1 MRVPSLTRA
10 WPLPLSSFCASLFRD
25 ATLKNRR
32 ITRSIYLKYGAEKC
46 NGLTT
51 YCGRGR
57 REREWERGSETDLH
71 LRQSGFN
78 QIGMRYLKR
87 IRIQICFSCAFHNTM
102 HTHTCIHTYVHIE
115 CETWYIDSIPLAFTR
130 THTHRV
136 TNAPT
141 YTNTHTDTF
150 VAVTR
155 ATTFVGFLLN
165 NECGTQIYLNF
176 SWVPHFSSFLMF
188 FIFFLR
194 LVVSF
199 YNGCRRRCD
208 FRLFFSHTLTEP
220 NTHSHSDIWND
231 PLSQRY
237 KESNY

>member
-32 ITRSIYLKYGAEKC
+32 ITRSICLKYGAEKC

-87 IRIQICFSCAFHNTM
+87 IRIQICFSCAFHNTT

-165 NECGTQIYLNF
+165 NVWYTNLFE
-176 SWVPHFSSFLMF
+176 FLLSAPF
-188 FIFFLR
+188 QFLPDVFYFLSPPCCFILQWMPPPLR
-194 LVVSF
+194 LSSV
-199 YNGCRRRCD
+199 
-208 FRLFFSHTLTEP
+208 LFTHTHWTEHTLT
-220 NTHSHSDIWND
+220 
-231 PLSQRY
+231 QRHL
-237 KESNY
+237 KWSPFPAV